1 MLTGHRS
8 IVSGFLLYLIILLTF
23 PPGVNF
29 IICLIL
35 VYINGGFRDF
45 NLASDGSIIADYGKP
60 QRKEIYRLHA
70 RGKKFKKG
78 IDVLPFFPIS
88 IHVTNSG
95 QILVCVVES
104 VGGVNL
110 FYENR
115 ETNIR
120 QG

>member
-1 MLTGHRS
+1 
-8 IVSGFLLYLIILLTF
+8 
-23 PPGVNF
+23 
-29 IICLIL
+29 
-35 VYINGGFRDF
+35 
-45 NLASDGSIIADYGKP
+45 
-60 QRKEIYRLHA
+60 
-70 RGKKFKKG
+70 
-78 IDVLPFFPIS
+78 LPFFPIS

-120 QG
+120 QIMKYTAIPVGSNGLLAF